1 MNELVDKC
9 KVTTPWYEMTKVN
22 TMSRLSTI
30 MFWGVLQKQLED
42 LAVQLGSATIL
53 LAYAESDKHWQFF
66 FFFNFFFC
74 QMVVS
79 LFCTERPKAQDHKMT
94 Q

>member
-1 MNELVDKC
+1 MDLHQQANLPVDLEKD
-9 KVTTPWYEMTKVN
+9 
-22 TMSRLSTI
+22 I
-30 MFWGVLQKQLED
+30 VLQKQLED

>member
-1 MNELVDKC
+1 MDLHQQANLPVDLEKD
-9 KVTTPWYEMTKVN
+9 
-22 TMSRLSTI
+22 I
-30 MFWGVLQKQLED
+30 VLQKQLED

-53 LAYAESDKHWQFF
+53 LAYAESDKHW
-66 FFFNFFFC
+66 NFFFLFFFS

-79 LFCTERPKAQDHKMT
+79 LFCTERPKALDHKMT